1 MSKVYNFVHLILD
14 IVFSVLF
21 VAILIGAIFTQGTR
35 EGLVGLFQTLGDNGV
50 VGFYV
55 GIFLLYLLGFK
66 SVMFFFS
73 TYTFGGIN
81 RNMIKSRLEK
91 RYRFEVW
98 TDRVVVFFIPIGL
111 FIYFRVIH
119 PLFVV

>member
-21 VAILIGAIFTQGTR
+21 IAILIGSIFTQGTR

-50 VGFYV
+50 VGFYA
-55 GIFLLYLLGFK
+55 GIFLLYLLVFK

-91 RYRFEVW
+91 RYRFEIW
-98 TDRVVVFFIPIGL
+98 TDRVVIFFMPIGL
-111 FIYFRVIH
+111 LIYFRVIH
-119 PLFVV
+119 PLFAV